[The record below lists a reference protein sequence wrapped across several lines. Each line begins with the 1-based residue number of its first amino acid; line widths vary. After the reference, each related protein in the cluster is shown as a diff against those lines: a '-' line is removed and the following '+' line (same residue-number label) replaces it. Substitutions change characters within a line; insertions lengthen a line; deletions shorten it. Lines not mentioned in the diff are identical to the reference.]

1 MEALVGRERELHVLA
16 DLLDGVSDHGAA
28 LLVRGEAGVGKSA
41 LLASASAQAR
51 TRGMRVLAATGA
63 QAETLLPFAGLHQLL
78 HPLLDQADELPAAQ
92 RDALYA
98 AFGMR
103 DGVRDEQAPNLFL
116 IALATLEL
124 LSGAAEQTP
133 LLVLVEDAQWLDSS
147 TCDALA
153 FVARRLE
160 SEPIVLLLAIREGVE
175 SALAETGLPDLQ
187 LEGLDDAAASA
198 LLDARAP
205 ELAPAVRERL
215 LEEAAGNPLA
225 LLELPAALKAEQ
237 LGGTEPLPPWLP
249 MTTRLERIFRERVSH
264 LPEPTRA
271 LLLTAALDTGEL
283 TEALQAATLLQGAPV
298 SEEALGPA
306 VAAGLAQVEDHLI
319 RFRHPLVRSAIA
331 QAAGSARLRA
341 AHEALA
347 IALAEEPERRV
358 WHRAA
363 AVVGYDDAVAHE
375 LEVAATRAA
384 RRGAQAVAVAALE
397 RAAALTRDPAERGG
411 RLLQAVEWARDLGR
425 PELVT
430 QLLREVTTLELRPL
444 ERAWLLWFQEV
455 YAEEGAWSG
464 AERVRTFVEL
474 AERAEQAGD
483 VERAVRTLYMVAL
496 RCYWSNP
503 DAETRRLVLATAERL
518 PVSPAHPMLL
528 WIFGLVAPVE
538 RGAIVLERLP
548 RAAAAASGDHLAEFD
563 LGFAAS
569 AIGDCERSLE
579 LLTTATAGLRA
590 QGAVGALGQALVS
603 QAWTAICLGNWTV
616 AATAAEE
623 AARLA
628 EETLQSNYVGVASLA
643 QATVT
648 AVRGDESRAEALA
661 AGVERVLLAIG
672 AYPLLALVQMAR
684 GLAALGLG
692 RHAEAY
698 EQLRRIFDPT
708 DLAYHP
714 FVRWWAA
721 TDYLEAA
728 VHSDHFEEARA
739 VMAEMEALLEQTH
752 SPLLQ
757 IALTYARPLLAEDEH
772 AEALYQASL
781 GEHLANWP
789 FVRARLQLGYGGWL
803 RRHRRTADCRAPLRA
818 AVEVLD
824 ALGALPWAERARQ
837 ELRASGE
844 VRRPRTPDARDQL
857 SPQELQIAQ
866 LAAEGLSN
874 REIGQRLYLSH
885 RTVGS
890 HLYRIFPKLGITSRA
905 ELHMALEGAR
915 RTGAAD

>member
-16 DLLDGVSDHGAA
+16 DLLDGVNDHGAA

-41 LLASASAQAR
+41 LLTSAGARAR

-63 QAETLLPFAGLHQLL
+63 QAESLLPFTGLHQLL
-78 HPLLDQADELPAAQ
+78 HPLLDHADELPAPQ
-92 RDALYA
+92 REALNA
-98 AFGMR
+98 AFGMT
-103 DGVRDEQAPNLFL
+103 DGRGDNPAPNLFL

-124 LSGAAEQTP
+124 LSDAAERTP
-133 LLVLVEDAQWLDSS
+133 LLVLAEDAQWLDSS

-153 FVARRLE
+153 FVARRLD

-175 SALAETGLPDLQ
+175 SSLAETGLPDLQ
-187 LEGLDDAAASA
+187 VEGLDNVAASA

-215 LEEAAGNPLA
+215 IEEAAGNPLA

-249 MTTRLERIFRERVSH
+249 LTTRLERIFRERVSH
-264 LPEPTRA
+264 LPEASRA
-271 LLLTAALDTGEL
+271 LLLTAAVDTGDL
-283 TEALQAATLLQGAPV
+283 AEALQAATLLHGVPV
-298 SEEALGPA
+298 AEEALEPA
-306 VAAGLAQVEDHLI
+306 VAAGLAQVEDHFI

-331 QAAGSARLRA
+331 QAAARAQLRA

-347 IALAEEPERRV
+347 IALADYPDRRV
-358 WHRAA
+358 WHHAA
-363 AVVGYDDAVAHE
+363 AVVGYDDDVAHE

-397 RAAALTRDPAERGG
+397 RAAVLTRDPAERGR

-430 QLLREVTTLELRPL
+430 RLLREVTTLELRPL

-464 AERVRTFVEL
+464 AERMRMFVEL

-483 VERAVRTLYMVAL
+483 VERALRTLYMIAL
-496 RCYWSNP
+496 RCFWSNL
-503 DAETRRLVLATAERL
+503 DAETRRLVLATTERL
-518 PVSPAHPMLL
+518 PAPPAHPMLL
-528 WIFGLVAPVE
+528 FILGLVAPVE

-548 RAAAAASGDHLAEFD
+548 GAAAAASGDHLAEFD

-590 QGAVGALGQALVS
+590 QGALGALANALVS
-603 QAWTAICLGNWTV
+603 QAWIAICLGNWTV
-616 AATAAEE
+616 ATTAAGE
-623 AARLA
+623 ASRLA
-628 EETLQSNYVGVASLA
+628 EETRQSNYVGVASLA
-643 QATVT
+643 QAT
-648 AVRGDESRAEALA
+648 AAAARGDESRAEALA
-661 AGVERVLLAIG
+661 AGVERGILAIG
-672 AYPLLALVQMAR
+672 AYPLLALVQIAR

-692 RHAEAY
+692 RHVEAY
-698 EQLRRIFDPT
+698 EQLRRIFDPA

-714 FVRWWAA
+714 YVRWWAA
-721 TDYLEAA
+721 TYYLEAA
-728 VHSDHFEEARA
+728 LHSNHLEEARA
-739 VMAEMEALLEQTH
+739 IVAEMELLLEQTH

-757 IALTYARPLLAEDEH
+757 VALIYARPLLAEDED
-772 AEALYQASL
+772 AEALYVASL
-781 GEHLANWP
+781 GEHLAIWP
-789 FVRARLQLGYGGWL
+789 FLRARLQLGYGGWL
-803 RRHRRTADCRAPLRA
+803 RRHQRMAESRSPLRA
-818 AVEVLD
+818 AVEVFD

-866 LAAEGLSN
+866 LAAAGLSN
-874 REIGQRLYLSH
+874 REIGERLYLSH

-890 HLYRIFPKLGITSRA
+890 HLYRLFPKLGITSRA
-905 ELHMALEGAR
+905 ELHTALEGAR
-915 RTGAAD
+915 